1 MTATALPTARPAAAP
16 VGAAA
21 ALGTALDALQV
32 AAPHLAG
39 RVAVELWRRPGRV
52 ATVHPDEQGVMDA
65 ARLATVGPEGRRVV
79 TYAWGD
85 GARPVLL
92 VHGWAARASRFAAVV
107 EALLADGWS
116 PVAYDAWGHGGSRG
130 PVRTILEHT
139 RLIEALGERHGP
151 FQGVVA
157 HSFGVAVALHAARH
171 GLAAPRI
178 VAISGIGDFGS
189 LVDTFCDRLGAGERV
204 NRALRRAIERRW
216 FDGDTD
222 IWDRFSAHP
231 APGREVLVVHD
242 AGDRVV
248 RRSQA
253 DLVTAAY
260 GSRAT
265 LLETHGLGHGR
276 ILRDPAVVTAAT
288 GFLAGRTS

>member
-1 MTATALPTARPAAAP
+1 
-16 VGAAA
+16 
-21 ALGTALDALQV
+21 
-32 AAPHLAG
+32 
-39 RVAVELWRRPGRV
+39 
-52 ATVHPDEQGVMDA
+52 
-65 ARLATVGPEGRRVV
+65 
-79 TYAWGD
+79 
-85 GARPVLL
+85 
-92 VHGWAARASRFAAVV
+92 
-107 EALLADGWS
+107 
-116 PVAYDAWGHGGSRG
+116 
-130 PVRTILEHT
+130 
-139 RLIEALGERHGP
+139 
-151 FQGVVA
+151 
-157 HSFGVAVALHAARH
+157 
-171 GLAAPRI
+171 
-178 VAISGIGDFGS
+178 
-189 LVDTFCDRLGAGERV
+189 V
-204 NRALRRAIERRW
+204 NRALRLAIERRW